1 MSESTPNNLSDTQP
15 NKAPAAQ
22 QGGKVKRRGIAS
34 FWISLLVLLLVI
46 ALGSLGGYSMGISDR
61 LVAEKAQI
69 TGQLDEQFALARQDM
84 DAGQYEVARMR
95 LEFILQKD
103 ASYPGV
109 SDMLIEAQVKLS
121 ITPTL
126 PPTPTPTLTPTPDM
140 RAQETILSNARQQI
154 QTKDWDGA
162 VGSLDA
168 LRKAD
173 PAFHVV
179 EVDGMYY
186 VALRNRGI
194 DQILGRGAFTSTNL
208 EGGIYDLTLA
218 ERFGPLDNQAL
229 SLRTGARMFIQA
241 SSFMGVDWPQAATYF
256 GEVYRLYP
264 GLRDATGITAGQRYR
279 EALLNYGDLKSLEQ
293 RPKDRCQ
300 AIDIWNEAATISP
313 LDNTYTAKYNQLF
326 LECYPPT
333 PTIDPALLI
342 TPTLE
347 VTVEPPTPEPSP
359 TP

>member
-1 MSESTPNNLSDTQP
+1 MSESTPNNPSSTQP
-15 NKAPAAQ
+15 TH
-22 QGGKVKRRGIAS
+22 VKRRGSAS
-34 FWISLLVLLLVI
+34 FWISLLVLLVVI
-46 ALGSLGGYSMGISDR
+46 VLGSLGGYGLGISDR
-61 LVAEKAQI
+61 LAAEKAQQ

-84 DAGQYEVARMR
+84 EAGRYEVARLR
-95 LEFILQKD
+95 LEWILIRD

-109 SDMLIEAQVKLS
+109 SDLLVEAQVKLS

-126 PPTPTPTLTPTPDM
+126 PPTATPTLTPTPDV

-154 QTKDWDGA
+154 QNKDWDGA

-168 LRKAD
+168 LRKTD
-173 PAFHVV
+173 PAYHVV

-194 DQILGRGAFTSTNL
+194 DQILGRGAFTTTNL

-241 SSFMGVDWPQAATYF
+241 SSFMGVDWPQAVAYF
-256 GEVYRLYP
+256 GEVNSLYP

-279 EALLNYGDLKSLEQ
+279 EALLSYGDQKSQEQ
-293 RPKDRCQ
+293 KPKDRCQ
-300 AIDIWNEAATISP
+300 ALDIWNEAAAISP
-313 LDNTYTAKYNQLF
+313 LDNTYAAKYNQLF

-333 PTIDPALLI
+333 PTIDPASLI

>member
-1 MSESTPNNLSDTQP
+1 MSDTSPNPLSSTQP
-15 NKAPAAQ
+15 AKVKQRGKAP
-22 QGGKVKRRGIAS
+22 
-34 FWISLLVLLLVI
+34 FWISLLILFAVI
-46 ALGSLGGYSMGISDR
+46 VTGSLAGYGIGISER
-61 LVAEKAQI
+61 VAAAKAQLNS
-69 TGQLDEQFALARQDM
+69 QLDEQFALARQDL
-84 DAGQYEVARMR
+84 DAGRYEVARQR

-109 SDMLIEAQVKLS
+109 SDMLVEVQVKLS

-126 PPTPTPTLTPTPDM
+126 PPSPTPTLTPTPDM
-140 RAQETILSNARQQI
+140 RTQEAILANARQQI
-154 QTKDWDGA
+154 QAKDWSGA
-162 VGSLDA
+162 LGSLDA

-173 PAFHVV
+173 PTYHVV

-186 VALRNRGI
+186 IALRNRGV
-194 DQILGRGAFTSTNL
+194 DQILGQGAFSTTNL

-241 SSFMGVDWPQAATYF
+241 SSFMEIDWPQAAAYF

-264 GLRDATGITAGQRYR
+264 GLRDATGITAGQHYY
-279 EALLNYGDLKSLEQ
+279 EALLNYGDLKAQEQ
-293 RPKDRCQ
+293 RPKDRCE
-300 AIDIWNEAATISP
+300 AIDLWNEAASISP
-313 LDNTYTAKYNQLF
+313 LDNEYAAKYNQLF

-333 PTIDPALLI
+333 PTLDPTLLV
-342 TPTLE
+342 TPTPE